1 MNSCTEK
8 SGVRRKGGEEKR
20 EDGRERNLQDIFEAL
35 YFLCKSG
42 EVGVSKIDFYFYLH
56 FLIQI

>member
-8 SGVRRKGGEEKR
+8 SVVRRKGGEEKR

-42 EVGVSKIDFYFYLH
+42 EVGVSKIDFIFIYIF
-56 FLIQI
+56 